1 MTDQTDV
8 PLAFFSANCEVGL
21 RALTLLQE
29 SRQRFLEIQLEAIR
43 KDIKTT
49 HEVGAQ
55 LANASNFA
63 ALAALPV
70 TFLRNEAEH
79 CAHLMQAWMSLAIH
93 NQTAIVEQM
102 REIGESWQRCQ
113 AMSLQQAGN
122 TASMVAPVQDIFEK
136 FRQGTA
142 WSPALNGT
150 GAQAGGGAA
159 ASPRKGPVHA
169 S

>member
-1 MTDQTDV
+1 M
-8 PLAFFSANCEVGL
+8 
-21 RALTLLQE
+21 
-29 SRQRFLEIQLEAIR
+29 EAIR

-49 HEVGAQ
+49 REVGAQ
-55 LANASNFA
+55 LANANNIA

-70 TFLRNEAEH
+70 TFLRTEAEH

-122 TASMVAPVQDIFEK
+122 TASMVAPVQEIFEK
-136 FRQGTA
+136 FRQATA
-142 WSPALNGT
+142 WNPALNGT
-150 GAQAGGGAA
+150 GAEVGGGAA
-159 ASPRKGPVHA
+159 ASSRKRPAHA

>member
-1 MTDQTDV
+1 MTEQTDV
-8 PLAFFSANCEVGL
+8 PLAFFSANCEAGL

-55 LANASNFA
+55 FADATNFA

-79 CAHLMQAWMSLAIH
+79 CAHLMQAWLSLAIH
-93 NQTAIVEQM
+93 NQRAVVEQT
-102 REIGESWQRCQ
+102 REIGESWRRCQ
-113 AMSLQQAGN
+113 LMSLQQPGT
-122 TASMVAPVQDIFEK
+122 TAAPAAPVQEI
-136 FRQGTA
+136 FRQATA
-142 WSPALNGT
+142 WSPALDCT
-150 GAQAGGGAA
+150 GAEADGGAA
-159 ASPRKGPVHA
+159 ASPRKGTVHA